1 MEFGIQ
7 TRGSWDDILATARW
21 AEDRGDIAGVGLPD
35 HYLEDADEPEAP
47 GWDHLVH
54 LGALATHTSRVELMS
69 LVSPVTFRHP
79 GSLYKMAVTIDE
91 LSGGRFTLGLGA
103 GWMEEE
109 FTLFGLPYPD
119 LATRM
124 EMYEE
129 AMAYLR
135 AAITPGAHG
144 FEGKHYQLDEF
155 DPHPHP
161 VGLRLAGGGAGGPKA
176 RRITALYADE
186 YNLYARTPEEYATVV
201 NATRDI
207 ATGHGRDPDEIFWS
221 SASPGLAARRES
233 DYRRVLEKAAEF
245 FDRPVDHL
253 EQRLN
258 DRGYPHGSGSK
269 PAEMMAALSEAGC
282 QRFYVQAF
290 FVDVGDPGRLDD
302 TFEAYM
308 GR

>member
-7 TRGSWDDILATARW
+7 TRGNWTDVLATARW
-21 AEDRGDIAGVGLPD
+21 AEGREDMAAVALPD
-35 HYLEDADEPEAP
+35 HYLKSADEPEAP
-47 GWDHLVH
+47 QWDHLVH
-54 LGALATHTSRVELMS
+54 IAALASHTSRIELMS

-79 GSLYKMAVTIDE
+79 GTLYKMAVTIDE
-91 LSGGRFTLGLGA
+91 ISGGRFTLGLGA

-124 EMYEE
+124 DMYEE

-135 AAITPGAHG
+135 AALTPGAHG
-144 FEGKHYQLDEF
+144 FEGTHYHLDEF

-161 VGLRLAGGGAGGPKA
+161 IRLKLAGGGAGGPRA
-176 RRITALYADE
+176 RWIAARHADE
-186 YNLYARTPEEYATVV
+186 YNLYATTPEAFAKVV

-207 ATGHGRDPDEIFWS
+207 AVEIGRDPDEIFWS
-221 SASPGLAARRES
+221 SASPGVAAKKEA
-233 DYRRVLEKAAEF
+233 DYRRLLEKAAEH
-245 FDRPVDHL
+245 FDRPPDHL
-253 EQRLN
+253 EKRLGV
-258 DRGYPHGSGSK
+258 RGYPHGSGSK
-269 PAEMMAALSEAGC
+269 PAEMIAALEEAGC

-290 FVDVGDPGRLDD
+290 LLDADDTSTLDD
-302 TFEAYM
+302 MFDAYM

>member
-7 TRGSWDDILATARW
+7 TRGNWDDVLAIARW
-21 AEDRGDIAGVGLPD
+21 AEERADVAAVGLPD
-35 HYLEDADEPEAP
+35 HYLKSADEPEAP
-47 GWDHLVH
+47 AWDHLAH
-54 LGALATHTSRVELMS
+54 ISALASHTSRIELMS

-91 LSGGRFTLGLGA
+91 IAGGRFTLGLGA

-109 FTLFGLPYPD
+109 FTMFGLPYPD

-144 FEGKHYQLDEF
+144 FEGKHYHLDEF
-155 DPHPHP
+155 DPHPHS
-161 VGLRLAGGGAGGPKA
+161 VGLKLAGGGAGGPKA
-176 RRITALYADE
+176 RRIAALYADE
-186 YNLYARTPEEYATVV
+186 YNLYATTPEEYASIVS
-201 NATRDI
+201 ATREI
-207 ATGHGRDPDEIFWS
+207 AIEDGREPEEIFWS
-221 SASPGLAARRES
+221 SASPGIAAKKES
-233 DYRRVLEKAAEF
+233 EYRRLLEKAADF
-245 FDRPVDHL
+245 FDRPPDYL
-253 EQRLN
+253 EQRLTE
-258 DRGYPHGSGSK
+258 RGRPHGSGSK
-269 PAEMMAALSEAGC
+269 PAEMMAALGEAGC

-290 FVDVGDPGRLDD
+290 LVDTGDRATLDD
-302 TFEAYM
+302 MFDAYM